1 MTHVSVTATS
11 GDSVEDPNI
20 PSIRIVG
27 ADDQQRGS
35 TEATE
40 SSTTPSEGILLNLNK
55 FIKKFSLSKKM
66 RVDTDDNSENG

>member
-1 MTHVSVTATS
+1 MQQTSSSQSEEQESTVTHVSVMATS
-11 GDSVEDPNI
+11 GDNIEEPNI

-40 SSTTPSEGILLNLNK
+40 SSATPSEGISLNL
-55 FIKKFSLSKKM
+55 L
-66 RVDTDDNSENG
+66 

>member
-1 MTHVSVTATS
+1 VTHVSVTATS
-11 GDSVEDPNI
+11 GDNVEDSNI

-40 SSTTPSEGILLNLNK
+40 SSATPSEGISLNLIK
-55 FIKKFSLSKKM
+55 FKKLVKKFS
-66 RVDTDDNSENG
+66 